1 MSKLQLYLVYPPS
14 VWRGGPES
22 LWLGRFHPLYL
33 WVRASTMM
41 FYVYYVSTRW
51 SGTLQYLVGRFE
63 RKLPL
68 VEPLVDAQKWEPTC
82 LGSTWFSSRST
93 RRPVYEVFSLTEKRK
108 HAKLLPSQVGRIGQ
122 TPTYRI
128 LQMPA
133 IFPCVLFYFQPFPTF
148 SNTLFQF
155 CARCLYK
162 VSKSMWGHHNILS
175 VESTTLVPLFNDASK
190 SNPQRQR
197 FCRFRWLW
205 RLCQGRERLCGPI
218 QQARR
223 WREMTPLQRSRL
235 TETTT
240 LVELCRICCQ
250 VQLVQGEHLAATL
263 PGIFCPYLERFQQA

>member
-1 MSKLQLYLVYPPS
+1 MRSCCHRRLAGLARRLPTGSCRCLQYFRVFYS
-14 VWRGGPES
+14 VS
-22 LWLGRFHPLYL
+22 NHFHP
-33 WVRASTMM
+33 
-41 FYVYYVSTRW
+41 
-51 SGTLQYLVGRFE
+51 
-63 RKLPL
+63 
-68 VEPLVDAQKWEPTC
+68 
-82 LGSTWFSSRST
+82 
-93 RRPVYEVFSLTEKRK
+93 
-108 HAKLLPSQVGRIGQ
+108 
-122 TPTYRI
+122 
-128 LQMPA
+128 
-133 IFPCVLFYFQPFPTF
+133 F

-162 VSKSMWGHHNILS
+162 VSSKSMWGHHNILS
-175 VESTTLVPLFNDASK
+175 IESTTLVPLFNDASK
-190 SNPQRQR
+190 SNPQQRQFGGKER